1 MTIADKLATVAANEQ
16 RVYEA
21 GKQDEYNRFWDAYQL
36 NGSRSVYTGAFSGQG
51 WTDETFK
58 PKYNINVS
66 GGASYMFYYNRVPNI
81 KNALQNAGVTLNL
94 SGASNISY
102 LFNSASTSELPELDL
117 SNASNVNYLFDSC
130 SRLETIYKIITSST
144 TPWVTNCFKRC
155 TALKNV
161 VFEGVISKT
170 GLSFQDSTELTIDSL
185 VSILEA
191 LEDKGAGTS
200 GTAWL
205 ITIGET
211 NKAKLTEDQLNI
223 ARNKG
228 WTVN

>member
-1 MTIADKLATVAANEQ
+1 MSISEKLTAIAKNEQ
-16 RVYEA
+16 RVYDA
-21 GKQDEYNRFWDAYQL
+21 GKQAEYDRFWDIYQS

-51 WTDETFK
+51 WTNDTFK

-66 GGASYMFYYNRVPNI
+66 GGASYMFYYNRVQNI
-81 KNALQNAGVTLNL
+81 KQSLQNAGVTLSL
-94 SGASNISY
+94 SSANNISY
-102 LFNSASTSELPELDL
+102 LFSNSSTSELPQLDL
-117 SNASNVNYLFDSC
+117 SNASNVNNIFYSC
-130 SRLETIYKIITSST
+130 SQLETIDKIITSST
-144 TPWVTNCFKRC
+144 TPWSSNCFRGC
-155 TALKNV
+155 AALKNV

-191 LEDKGAGTS
+191 LEDKSADTS

-205 ITIGET
+205 VTIGET
-211 NKAKLTEDQLNI
+211 NKAKLTEDELII
-223 ARNKG
+223 ATNKG